1 MPGCRYTVGKEKKYT
16 LPFVIFRYGAS
27 LRGSQAARLVRLLAG
42 KCHHPFI
49 QHLTK
54 TLLVHCRLLID
65 LVQLL
70 LLSMNPQYGFNIDP
84 SNG

>member
-1 MPGCRYTVGKEKKYT
+1 M
-16 LPFVIFRYGAS
+16 S
-27 LRGSQAARLVRLLAG
+27 AAHCNH
-42 KCHHPFI
+42 CHHLVP
-49 QHLTK
+49 HLTK
-54 TLLVHCRLLID
+54 TLRVHCRLLID